1 MQSCIKIRL
10 KFRCIIGIL
19 PFERKQKQKIII
31 TFKVKSDEFLDYA
44 TLCKWLKC
52 TYKKHKFKLLEESLE
67 FVAKELE
74 KMYPHLRS
82 LKISI
87 CKPNIIKNA
96 RVSAFIKRKFNKKF
110 GSNTSH

>member
-1 MQSCIKIRL
+1 MQSRIKIRL
-10 KFRCIIGIL
+10 KLRCIIGIL

-31 TFKVKSDEFLDYA
+31 KFQAKSDEFLDYA
-44 TLCKWLKC
+44 VVCQWLKR

-74 KMYPHLRS
+74 KMYPHLKS
-82 LKISI
+82 FKISI
-87 CKPNIIKNA
+87 CKPQIIKNA